1 MPLSRPLALI
11 TGANRGIG
19 RAIAVHL
26 ARHSFDCVGG
36 DLAQTPETA
45 ETERLVLSQ
54 GGRFRFVSLD
64 VTDIENHANKI
75 AALRAENGPLTCLIN
90 NAGVQTQARGDM
102 LDVTPEDYDRL
113 LGVNLRGTFFL
124 TQAVARSMIAD
135 EPGRAHRSV
144 VTISSSAATIAYP
157 TLAPYCLSKSG
168 LSMMTKLFAI
178 RLAEHGISAYEVRPG
193 LIQTD
198 MTSAAAEKYSAF
210 IESGGVPQRRWGTPD
225 DVGQAVAT
233 LASGGFTYVT
243 GDAISVGGGLQIAKL

>member
-19 RAIAVHL
+19 TRAIAVHL
-26 ARHSFDCVGG
+26 QGTVSTV
-36 DLAQTPETA
+36 LAEIWRRPRRQQKRSALSSPE
-45 ETERLVLSQ
+45 

-157 TLAPYCLSKSG
+157 TLAPYCLSKTG

-198 MTSAAAEKYSAF
+198 MTSAAARS
-210 IESGGVPQRRWGTPD
+210 IRHSSR
-225 DVGQAVAT
+225 VA
-233 LASGGFTYVT
+233 GFLR
-243 GDAISVGGGLQIAKL
+243 GDGAHRTMSDRQLHPGLE